1 MMRAEVRWREGL
13 DFSGWADSGY
23 AVELASGV
31 AETGSGASPMEL
43 VLIALAGCTAMDVI
57 SILQKKRQRVT
68 DFEVHVLA
76 EQAGDHP
83 RVFTAASVEYIVTG
97 HGVRQDAVERAVE
110 LSRTKYCPV
119 HAMLQQALPLEFS
132 YRVQAAG

>member
-1 MMRAEVRWREGL
+1 MHAEVIWKGGL
-13 DFSGWADSGY
+13 AFTGRDDHGY
-23 AVELASGV
+23 SIEMGPST
-31 AETGSGASPMEL
+31 ENDSGASPMDL
-43 VLIALAGCTAMDVI
+43 ILIALAGCTAVDVI
-57 SILQKKRQRVT
+57 SILQKKRQQVT
-68 DFEVHVLA
+68 SFEVHVRA
-76 EQAGDHP
+76 EKAEDHP
-83 RVFTAASVEYIVTG
+83 RVFTAASVEYIVTW

>member
-1 MMRAEVRWREGL
+1 MQARVVWKSGLAFTGRAERGHEV
-13 DFSGWADSGY
+13 DMA
-23 AVELASGV
+23 ASTSNDG
-31 AETGSGASPMEL
+31 GASPMEM
-43 VLIALAGCTAMDVI
+43 VLMAVAGCTAIDVT
-57 SILQKKRQRVT
+57 STLQKKRQQVT
-68 DFEVHVLA
+68 NFEVHVRA
-76 EQAGDHP
+76 EKAEDHP